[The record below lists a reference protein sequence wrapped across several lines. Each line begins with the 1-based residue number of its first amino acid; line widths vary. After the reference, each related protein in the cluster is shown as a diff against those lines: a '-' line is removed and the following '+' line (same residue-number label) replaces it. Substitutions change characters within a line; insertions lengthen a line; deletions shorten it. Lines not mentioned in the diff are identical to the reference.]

1 MKREDMEIVELTWQD
16 TIPVRHQ
23 VLWPNELPEFCIV
36 EGDQE
41 ALHFGVIVDNIIV
54 SVASLYIDANSAR
67 LRKFATLS
75 AYQGKGVGSSLLKH
89 LIQKLKEQGVNYLW
103 FDARKSALS
112 FYNRF
117 DFQASGDVFYKNEVP
132 YYNMHSNL

>member
-1 MKREDMEIVELTWQD
+1 MEIVELTWQD

-75 AYQGKGVGSSLLKH
+75 ALPVNNAEGSLKN
-89 LIQKLKEQGVNYLW
+89 LAG
-103 FDARKSALS
+103 S
-112 FYNRF
+112 FF
-117 DFQASGDVFYKNEVP
+117 ATTFSQ
-132 YYNMHSNL
+132 